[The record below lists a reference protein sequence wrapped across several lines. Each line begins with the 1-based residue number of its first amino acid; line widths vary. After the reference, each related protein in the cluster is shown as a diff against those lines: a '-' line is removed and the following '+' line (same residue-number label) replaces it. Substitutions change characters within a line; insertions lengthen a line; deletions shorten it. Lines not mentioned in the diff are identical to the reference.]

1 MATILKGELAEKQ
14 SVAIMRVFRAM
25 REYIAQ
31 NRQLLPQQEF
41 ARLSGKQ
48 ELLEGEVREIKE
60 KMITRAD
67 LSALMKLFDSSRE
80 AEEVLV
86 LDGQP
91 FKADLAYQRIYRKAK
106 KSIIVV
112 DDYPGAKTLQH
123 LIQAKATVKLTIVS
137 DNKKKT
143 LRLSDYKDFLTE

>member
-1 MATILKGELAEKQ
+1 M
-14 SVAIMRVFRAM
+14 F
-25 REYIAQ
+25 
-31 NRQLLPQQEF
+31 
-41 ARLSGKQ
+41 
-48 ELLEGEVREIKE
+48 
-60 KMITRAD
+60 
-67 LSALMKLFDSSRE
+67 
-80 AEEVLV
+80 

-143 LRLSDYKDFLTE
+143 LRLSDYKDFLTEYPKRCVTFLKTLNRTHDRYIVLDNGTKEMRVYHCGASSKDAGKRITTITEIKDTAEYKNLISTLLSNPALILK